1 MQLIFNYNLNPKI
14 VDTICHLKRLIHD
27 LTYYEY
33 IAPWSK
39 KNYSKII
46 ANKIIEI
53 KSVCTTMNIIGS
65 QHFWIAPKGI
75 QGFQGTWIDVRTRFG
90 LFEDDNV

>member
-1 MQLIFNYNLNPKI
+1 
-14 VDTICHLKRLIHD
+14 
-27 LTYYEY
+27 
-33 IAPWSK
+33 
-39 KNYSKII
+39 
-46 ANKIIEI
+46 
-53 KSVCTTMNIIGS
+53 MNIIGS